1 MRDGSRARPA
11 CAPPRP
17 PARAPWRSKPRGHP
31 RARPPARP
39 GRRRR
44 LAGRRRRR
52 TRHPL
57 PHRTR
62 PPRRSPPGRRPDRPG
77 GYYPFGA
84 GPRACLG
91 LQFAL
96 RESTALLEELL
107 PAPAPRLRSVPARAA
122 YSITVRPDGPVTAVL
137 GT

>member
-1 MRDGSRARPA
+1 M
-11 CAPPRP
+11 PRHSTE
-17 PARAPWRSKPRGHP
+17 ADV
-31 RARPPARP
+31 
-39 GRRRR
+39 
-44 LAGRRRRR
+44 LAGHAIEPDTELLVCPYLTHRDPELWDDPEEFDP
-52 TRHPL
+52 TRF
-57 PHRTR
+57 TD
-62 PPRRSPPGRRPDRPG
+62 PGRRPDRPG

-122 YSITVRPDGPVTAVL
+122 YSITVRPDGPVTALL